1 MKLKGY
7 DVKATHKQQH
17 GLNQSVKDAHNTAPK
32 RQKGVYEVVDIGY
45 DHYQNDK
52 TKSKQHF
59 IKLKTLNK
67 GVEVKIPAL
76 DKNGVQHGW
85 KTVHRN
91 EWQLENLGVKGVD
104 RTPSA
109 SKELVLNSP
118 DMLLKQQQRMAQF
131 TQQKASTL
139 QSEQKLK
146 TGIKFF
152 NI

>member
-1 MKLKGY
+1 MA
-7 DVKATHKQQH
+7 V
-17 GLNQSVKDAHNTAPK
+17 
-32 RQKGVYEVVDIGY
+32 R
-45 DHYQNDK
+45 
-52 TKSKQHF
+52 KS
-59 IKLKTLNK
+59 
-67 GVEVKIPAL
+67 G
-76 DKNGVQHGW
+76 
-85 KTVHRN
+85 
-91 EWQLENLGVKGVD
+91 GVKGVD

-152 NI
+152 GLIIFNELIMQEKIFILVRLLIFSP